1 MGAKIIKLD
10 NLVEVKKFVVA
21 AAADQ
26 VISDLL
32 AQALGK
38 APSEC
43 KIAVAPT
50 GTTFFITPED
60 MWIMEIEDVEFI
72 G

>member
-21 AAADQ
+21 AASDE

-32 AQALGK
+32 AQALGFE
-38 APSEC
+38 PCEC
-43 KIAVAPT
+43 EFVVIGNT
-50 GTTFFITPED
+50 LFSTPKGVWVVEV
-60 MWIMEIEDVEFI
+60 EDVEFI

>member
-10 NLVEVKKFVVA
+10 CLIKQRKFVVA
-21 AAADQ
+21 DGPDQ
-26 VISDLL
+26 MISDLL

-38 APSEC
+38 AHSEC

>member
-32 AQALGK
+32 AQALGFE
-38 APSEC
+38 PSEC
-43 KIAVAPT
+43 E
-50 GTTFFITPED
+50 FIIIGSALFSTPKGVWVVEVED
-60 MWIMEIEDVEFI
+60 IEFI